1 MSERIQ
7 KFLSGLGYGSRREV
21 EEWINDGRLV
31 VNGEPATVGQKI
43 GEADAVKLDGK
54 RLSLKAGNEPLRVLL
69 YKKRTGEMVTR
80 DDPEGRRT
88 VFRKLPDLETGRW
101 IAVGRL
107 DVNTSGLLLMT
118 NHGELARRLM
128 HPSFEQR
135 REYAV
140 RALGD
145 VGEDTFA
152 NLRKG
157 VMLEDGEASFESI
170 RFGDNEVDD
179 DEGDEGGGTGRAN
192 KWFIVTISEG
202 RHREVRRLFESQGL
216 TVNRLIRTAYGPIKL
231 GGGIKSGSYREA
243 TADELKRLMEA
254 VNLDDKEMLPERV
267 RESHRTKSDYSASK
281 PPRAEGEEAA
291 APKPSA
297 APVKRGDSKT
307 AHRAAAAL
315 AKSKRRDGGNVW
327 VKATRDERKQVER
340 AERRSERSGSDVEEP
355 TYVVKPARV
364 GGDSPWGKARIVA
377 VESLD
382 DTATS
387 GEPQQFKAKGFGA
400 KSARSYS
407 ERGDYA
413 PAEPTRS
420 YKREEGERSYTPRDV
435 GAGPRKSFGDKAA
448 KPYAERKPYGD
459 RPKPYG
465 DKPAFGSAIRKTY
478 GERPARE
485 DGERPRFVRPDKPS
499 VSKPYVRPGTDRKGA
514 ERGDRPAYAGRDGAK
529 PAFKPRSEA
538 GAERKPYGERP
549 RRDDGAGFKP
559 RFGSGGSDTAR
570 PAYKPRAAGGEER
583 PRFGA
588 GDRKPY
594 GAKPAPRTAKPMQR
608 FVVKDGAATRPGKPQ
623 MGLRKKKDDRDD

>member
-43 GEADAVKLDGK
+43 GEADSVKLDGK
-54 RLSLKAGNEPLRVLL
+54 RLSLKAGNEPMRVLL

-88 VFRKLPDLETGRW
+88 VFRKLPELETGRW

-118 NHGELARRLM
+118 NHGELARRLT
-128 HPSFEQR
+128 HPSFEQK

-145 VGEDTFA
+145 VSEDAFA

-192 KWFIVTISEG
+192 KWFIVTIAEG
-202 RHREVRRLFESQGL
+202 RNREVRRLFESQGL

-243 TADELKRLMEA
+243 TAEELKRLMEG
-254 VNLDDKEMLPERV
+254 VNLDAKEMLPERV
-267 RESHRTKSDYSASK
+267 RESHRTKSDYSAHK
-281 PPRAEGEEAA
+281 PPRTEGEAAA
-291 APKPSA
+291 APKAST

-315 AKSKRRDGGNVW
+315 AKTKRRDGGNVW

-340 AERRSERSGSDVEEP
+340 AEKRSERSGSDVEEP

-382 DTATS
+382 DS
-387 GEPQQFKAKGFGA
+387 GDSGSEPQQFKAKGFGA

-407 ERGDYA
+407 ERGDHA
-413 PAEPTRS
+413 PAAPTRS
-420 YKREEGERSYTPRDV
+420 YKREDGERSYTPRDV
-435 GAGPRKSFGDKAA
+435 GAGPRKSFGDKPA
-448 KPYAERKPYGD
+448 KPYGERKPYGD

-465 DKPAFGSAIRKTY
+465 DKPAFGNAIRKTY

-499 VSKPYVRPGTDRKGA
+499 VSKPYVRKGP
-514 ERGDRPAYAGRDGAK
+514 ERSDRPAYAPRDGAR
-529 PAFKPRSEA
+529 PA
-538 GAERKPYGERP
+538 
-549 RRDDGAGFKP
+549 FKP
-559 RFGSGGSDTAR
+559 RFGSGGSDAAR
-570 PAYKPRAAGGEER
+570 PAYKPRAAGGDER
-583 PRFGA
+583 PRFGGA
-588 GDRKPY
+588 STDRKPY
-594 GAKPAPRTAKPMQR
+594 GAKPAPRTAKPTQR

-623 MGLRKKKDDRDD
+623 MGLRKKKEDTDD

>member
-31 VNGEPATVGQKI
+31 VNGETATVGLKI
-43 GEADAVKLDGK
+43 SEADAVKLDGK
-54 RLSLKAGNEPLRVLL
+54 RLSLKAGNEPMRVLL

-88 VFRKLPDLETGRW
+88 VFRKLPELETGRW

-140 RALGD
+140 RALGE

-179 DEGDEGGGTGRAN
+179 DEGEGEGGGNARAN

-243 TADELKRLMEA
+243 TSEELRKLIEA
-254 VNLDDKEMLPERV
+254 VNLDEKELLPERV
-267 RESHRTKSDYSASK
+267 RESHRTKSDYSLNK
-281 PPRAEGEEAA
+281 PQKAGEV
-291 APKPSA
+291 APA
-297 APVKRGDSKT
+297 VPVKRGDSKT
-307 AHRAAAAL
+307 AVRAAA
-315 AKSKRRDGGNVW
+315 KVKREARRENDGARW
-327 VKATRDERKQVER
+327 VKATKDERKLVER
-340 AERRSERSGSDVEEP
+340 AERRGGGENEES
-355 TYVVKPARV
+355 TYVVQKPRA
-364 GGDSPWGKARIVA
+364 GGDSPWGKTRIAA
-377 VESLD
+377 VESLE
-382 DTATS
+382 S
-387 GEPQQFKAKGFGA
+387 GEAAPQQFKAKGFGA
-400 KSARSYS
+400 KSERSYS
-407 ERGDYA
+407 ERGDRA
-413 PAEPTRS
+413 PEAPTRS
-420 YKREEGERSYTPRDV
+420 YKRDAGDGERRPYAPRE
-435 GAGPRKSFGDKAA
+435 GAAPRKPYGDKPAYGER
-448 KPYAERKPYGD
+448 KPYGDKPAYSAARKPYGD
-459 RPKPYG
+459 RP
-465 DKPAFGSAIRKTY
+465 
-478 GERPARE
+478 ARD
-485 DGERPRFVRPDKPS
+485 DGERPRFARADKPS
-499 VSKPYVRPGTDRKGA
+499 VSKPYPRKDGSIGERPAFKSRGEMGA
-514 ERGDRPAYAGRDGAK
+514 ERSPYGDRA
-529 PAFKPRSEA
+529 
-538 GAERKPYGERP
+538 

-559 RFGSGGSDTAR
+559 RFGSSAGDGAR
-570 PAYKPRAAGGEER
+570 PAFKPRAAGDADR
-583 PRFGA
+583 PRFGG
-588 GDRKPY
+588 GDRKTH
-594 GAKPAPRTAKPMQR
+594 GKTATRTTPTQR
-608 FVVKDGAATRPGKPQ
+608 FVVKDGAAIRPGKPKI
-623 MGLRKKKDDRDD
+623 GLRKKDRDDKE